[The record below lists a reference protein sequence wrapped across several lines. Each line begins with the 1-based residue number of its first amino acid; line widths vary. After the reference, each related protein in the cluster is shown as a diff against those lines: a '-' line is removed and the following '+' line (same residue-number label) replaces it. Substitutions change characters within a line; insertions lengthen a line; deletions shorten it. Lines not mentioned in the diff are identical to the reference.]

1 MLGCKGLTG
10 SQNKRIV
17 AYMYIKSMG
26 HSNKS
31 CLHCS
36 SPKRYHFQ
44 NSNNETSYLNC
55 VRVIKLIHIA
65 MSVWQRCET
74 DKNLFNTAC

>member
-10 SQNKRIV
+10 SQNKRNV
-17 AYMYIKSMG
+17 AYMYVKSMD

-31 CLHCS
+31 CLNCS
-36 SPKRYHFQ
+36 SPKRYHIQ

-55 VRVIKLIHIA
+55 TRVIKLIHIA